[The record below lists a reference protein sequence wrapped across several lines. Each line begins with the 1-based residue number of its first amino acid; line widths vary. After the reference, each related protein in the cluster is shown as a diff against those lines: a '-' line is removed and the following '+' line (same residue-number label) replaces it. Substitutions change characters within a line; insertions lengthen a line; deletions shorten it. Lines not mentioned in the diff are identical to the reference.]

1 VPRVEN
7 AASPCVLHTANSCIG
22 LSAICI
28 QHSAA
33 STLLI
38 DVLNPGSRESEI
50 RVVVVVSCFASAISL
65 DVPALDHRP
74 LMLVR
79 YMRSIECESGDG
91 IDEVLEVTMDGL

>member
-1 VPRVEN
+1 
-7 AASPCVLHTANSCIG
+7 
-22 LSAICI
+22 
-28 QHSAA
+28 
-33 STLLI
+33 
-38 DVLNPGSRESEI
+38 
-50 RVVVVVSCFASAISL
+50 VVVVSCFASAISL